1 MGIVLYARIDNSVF
15 ACVVWFLRVKNNAQ
29 RSGMNK
35 MKRIALIMA
44 LVLAASAAAAFAA
57 DPQGVLAAASA
68 CCDLAA
74 GCCGKG
80 ASCC

>member
-1 MGIVLYARIDNSVF
+1 
-15 ACVVWFLRVKNNAQ
+15 
-29 RSGMNK
+29 
-35 MKRIALIMA
+35 MA